1 MIRFKNTNFLDEFSF
16 LVWKH
21 FECCCL
27 TMDQVAYWWLDHWP
41 IRAQHSFT
49 WSTIN
54 QSEPGMLMILM
65 MTEKVC
71 WIILSQKLSSCW
83 YNPRLGKTFD
93 QHITITGC
101 ESELNDL
108 CLKRKSTKL
117 KDVLCRQISLKHFLC
132 SQEFNSFKWP
142 VSASLAQ
149 TKYSIRH
156 TPPVQMVNI

>member
-1 MIRFKNTNFLDEFSF
+1 MIRFKNTNFLNEFSF

-41 IRAQHSFT
+41 IRTQHSFT

-71 WIILSQKLSSCW
+71 WIILSQKLSCCW

-108 CLKRKSTKL
+108 CLKNKIY
-117 KDVLCRQISLKHFLC
+117 QIKRCPLQADFIEAFLVFPGIQLFQMTCLSESC
-132 SQEFNSFKWP
+132 SDQ
-142 VSASLAQ
+142 
-149 TKYSIRH
+149 I
-156 TPPVQMVNI
+156 